1 MSGEFL
7 TGTGGENFFPLG
19 RQAQSSELGGFANLV
34 ERLALRET
42 GQRDKDKTKSESF
55 DSLVPS
61 LSTL

>member
-19 RQAQSSELGGFANLV
+19 RQAQSSLGGFANLV